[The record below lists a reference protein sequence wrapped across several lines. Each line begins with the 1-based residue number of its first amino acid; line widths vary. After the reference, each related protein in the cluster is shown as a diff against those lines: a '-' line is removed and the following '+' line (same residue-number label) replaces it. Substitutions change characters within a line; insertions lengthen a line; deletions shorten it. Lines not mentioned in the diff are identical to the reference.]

1 MAGTLPNF
9 DPEEFRDA
17 IRFAMNLGAPPD
29 AEQQAT
35 FYFPKV
41 TTSTAPLDPSGVPFA
56 PGTPVA
62 RAPSKPPVRVPCGIE
77 DASGEPLVTGIG
89 RFGDGIIVT
98 LLDEDFEAVAGFE
111 FVSVGGVRY
120 DYARELVPRGL
131 GQVGIHRLLCTG
143 EGAR

>member
-1 MAGTLPNF
+1 MAGNLPGF
-9 DPEEFRDA
+9 DPESFRSA
-17 IRFAMNLGAPPD
+17 IRFAMTMGLPPD

-41 TTSTAPLDPSGVPFA
+41 VTGGPVDDSGVPFA

-62 RAPSKPPVRVPCGIE
+62 RTPSKAPVRVPCGIE
-77 DASGEPLVTGIG
+77 DASGEPTLTGLG

-98 LLDEDFEAVAGFE
+98 LLDEDYEAVKGFE
-111 FVSVGGVRY
+111 FVVVGGVRY
-120 DYARELVPRGL
+120 DYSREMVPRGL